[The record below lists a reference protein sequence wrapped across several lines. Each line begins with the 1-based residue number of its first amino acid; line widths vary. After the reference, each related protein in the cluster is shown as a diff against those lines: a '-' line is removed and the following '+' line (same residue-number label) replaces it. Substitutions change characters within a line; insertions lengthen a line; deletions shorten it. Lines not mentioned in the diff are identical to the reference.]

1 MSNWAIFVVF
11 YVSMFIMAGS
21 LLILIV
27 KALMAVI
34 RIEKNLRDLV
44 DIMVQTEKSRQKEHL
59 RQ

>member
-1 MSNWAIFVVF
+1 MSNWVIFVVF

-44 DIMVQTEKSRQKEHL
+44 DLMVQTEKSRQKEHL
-59 RQ
+59 R

>member
-59 RQ
+59 R